1 MAKQHITKSINY
13 DICGVLSKDENDEFI
28 ITVEGSDNFT
38 QYSLREILEEMCD
51 NEITIKSSDVLK

>member
-28 ITVEGSDNFT
+28 ITVEGSDNFECY
-38 QYSLREILEEMCD
+38 QLKEILEEMD
-51 NEITIKSSDVLK
+51 GNEIVIKSSDVLK

>member
-28 ITVEGSDNFT
+28 ITVEGSDNFE
-38 QYSLREILEEMCD
+38 QYALREILEEMCD

>member
-28 ITVEGSDNFT
+28 ITIEGNENFE
-38 QYSLREILEEMCD
+38 QFELKEILEQMCD
-51 NEITIKSSDVLK
+51 NEVVIKSSDILK